1 MAFSYNNLLKVL
13 EGKKMT
19 KEDLKRATGMSSA
32 TIAKLEKNENIS
44 MQSLDKICEVLEC
57 KVEDVIEFIPTR
69 ENKKTWY
76 RNYNIWNGV
85 IQLNNDRLKD
95 LEKRLWDT
103 ADELRANTGLKASE
117 YSTPILGLIFL
128 KFIDSKYNTYEEDIK
143 NEYEELKGRRREKA
157 IEEIAIEK
165 CGFYLPKE
173 SRYGYLLNLREEED
187 IAKKIKEAIEGIE
200 KHSAELLGI
209 LPKDSYHNLSKEDNN
224 KVLNRLLRNFN
235 VTTDVLLRICN
246 ALECDISEIVECV
259 EE

>member
-1 MAFSYNNLLKVL
+1 
-13 EGKKMT
+13 
-19 KEDLKRATGMSSA
+19 
-32 TIAKLEKNENIS
+32 
-44 MQSLDKICEVLEC
+44 
-57 KVEDVIEFIPTR
+57 
-69 ENKKTWY
+69 
-76 RNYNIWNGV
+76 V